1 MADIDS
7 RYRIINYCNDNYDI
21 RELYAA
27 ITGHEPGLGKIYC
40 CMHQNSNTPAA
51 KIYGNK
57 LKCFGECNRLFGAY
71 DLLKR
76 YYPEEIEKVKR
87 TLLLPSVQEK
97 RVKKTMRT
105 LSREDLDLSSPIQN
119 IVKQI
124 LESYDED

>member
-1 MADIDS
+1 MAETDS
-7 RYRIINYCNDNYDI
+7 RYRIINYCNENYDI
-21 RELYAA
+21 KELYSA
-27 ITGHEPGLGKIYC
+27 ITGREPGLGKIFC
-40 CMHQNSNTPAA
+40 CMHQNNNTPAA

-57 LKCFGECNRLFGAY
+57 LKCFGECNRLFGSY

-76 YYPEEIEKVKR
+76 YFPEEIEKVKR

-97 RVKKTMRT
+97 RVKKTMKT
-105 LSREDLDLSSPIQN
+105 LSRCDLDLISPIQD